1 MTTEFTNG
9 FAFGD
14 IHVGDRWKLGRQIL
28 DRDEVIEFAKRW
40 DPMPMHIDEELAKA
54 TPFGGLTASGTHLL
68 AIRIQML
75 QAHGT
80 NPHVVASFGY
90 EEVRFLKPARPG
102 DTLTLFGECVW
113 KRESKSQPD
122 RGIVKFKF
130 TMVDQHE
137 EDVLSMLDSIM
148 VRKAI

>member
-1 MTTEFTNG
+1 MVKEFTNSFG
-9 FAFGD
+9 FDD
-14 IHVGDRWKLGRQIL
+14 IEVGDRWELGREVL

-40 DPMPMHIDEELAKA
+40 DPMPMHIDEDLAKA

-75 QAHGT
+75 QAHGI

-90 EEVRFLKPARPG
+90 EEVLFLKPARPG

-113 KRESKSQPD
+113 KRESKSQSD

-130 TMVDQHE
+130 TLVDQHE
-137 EDVLSMLDSIM
+137 EEVLSMLDSIM
-148 VRKAI
+148 VLKEV